1 MPADFHSPDSFK
13 TALSIAEGDL
23 NDPSVLEG
31 KKLDVMLLLLG
42 LMYQEVSRIME
53 LEPDAPSMAPLHF
66 VHSPYGIKEL
76 QQIETLI
83 NNINI

>member
-1 MPADFHSPDSFK
+1 MPADFHLSDSFN
-13 TALSIAEGDL
+13 TDLSIAEGDL

-31 KKLDVMLLLLG
+31 KKLDATLLLLG
-42 LMYQEVSRIME
+42 LMYREVSTVME

-66 VHSPYGIKEL
+66 VNSPYGIKEL

-83 NNINI
+83 NSVNI